1 MIYKKERQDVVIL
14 MNICKSLRH
23 LAKIWVLNSWELRI
37 VRAVKKNDF
46 RWKRGKRNYRVET
59 VWEFFPIISL

>member
-1 MIYKKERQDVVIL
+1 MTYKKERQDVVIL

-37 VRAVKKNDF
+37 VRAVKNDF
-46 RWKRGKRNYRVET
+46 RWEGGKLNYWVET
-59 VWEFFPIISL
+59 VWEFFPIMLL

>member
-1 MIYKKERQDVVIL
+1 MFYKKERQDVVIL

-37 VRAVKKNDF
+37 VRAVKNDF
-46 RWKRGKRNYRVET
+46 RWERGKLNYQVET
-59 VWEFFPIISL
+59 VWEFFPIMFL